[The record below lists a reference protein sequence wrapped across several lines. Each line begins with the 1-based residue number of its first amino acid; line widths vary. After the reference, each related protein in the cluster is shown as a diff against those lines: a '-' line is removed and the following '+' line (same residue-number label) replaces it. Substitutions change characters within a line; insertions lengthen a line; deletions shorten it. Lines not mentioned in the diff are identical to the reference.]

1 MYITVLCCKLTSG
14 YDSAKNNKIV

>member
-1 MYITVLCCKLTSG
+1 MYITVLCCKFTSG